1 MMIRFCE
8 ASALAILVCAVG
20 LQTARADIYTWVDAS
35 GTINVSN
42 LAPPNGVSATK
53 VIHENPA
60 SSASDDAA
68 REAQLQAL
76 TARIGQLEDA
86 IEYAQRPAA
95 PPIVYPMLP
104 APAPTFVTYATELAQ
119 PSLQY
124 AADTADSTPSGCDP
138 SWAGCSPGWVPGYY
152 PLSVIVLR
160 APSFGHHPPRGGH
173 DFGGHGFGSRNFA
186 MHPSAHTTASFRK
199 G

>member
-1 MMIRFCE
+1 MVIRLGV
-8 ASALAILVCAVG
+8 AAMLAILACTPG
-20 LQTARADIYTWVDAS
+20 QKARADIFTWVDAS

-53 VIHENPA
+53 VIHENATPP
-60 SSASDDAA
+60 ASDDVAHNAA

-95 PPIVYPMLP
+95 PPVLYPMLP
-104 APAPTFVTYATELAQ
+104 PPAPTFVSYTTEVVQ
-119 PSLQY
+119 PPLQQY
-124 AADTADSTPSGCDP
+124 AEDTAPSTAGGCDP
-138 SWAGCSPGWVPGYY
+138 SWAGCVLWWIPSFY
-152 PLSVIVLR
+152 PLSVIGLR
-160 APSFGHHPPRGGH
+160 APPFGHPRPPHGGH
-173 DFGGHGFGSRNFA
+173 DFA
-186 MHPSAHTTASFRK
+186 IHPSFRSGTSLRK